1 MKIQTLTENLN
12 IETLPYLSL
21 NSSNND
27 LQYSNKCEVTILVI
41 YQPNINPFIIV
52 AADLIWFSEDIVENL
67 KNKIIDLFRT
77 DNNNIVFCASHSH
90 GTPNPNKNILYGN
103 EQKKFSNYLKNIIWM
118 TLEKAY
124 KLKKIKVLA
133 QAITLPAPDIS
144 INRRRK
150 AFQFKKFP
158 FKIMQS
164 LPNKNKPID
173 KDLNIIKFNNAI
185 NHKVECIIVKHTC
198 HPVAD
203 PKGILG
209 ADYPGYLKIK
219 LRKNISKHIVFL
231 QGFCG
236 DIRPKVIKSNNSIK
250 DKMIKLIIGDRFRKT
265 KEVDSSFIASQLEKS
280 ILVKNNN
287 HNYIP
292 IIGSMK
298 SSSKK
303 ITILLENNLYAPI
316 ELEFTIW
323 LWGNICFIFLNAEVL
338 SSYIFK
344 NIDNL
349 NIINVGYTNGMFGYL
364 PTTKDILEGGYEVD
378 KSRRYF
384 GITKRIHINNEK
396 KIRSEIIAEI
406 KSLINK

>member
-1 MKIQTLTENLN
+1 MKIQTLTEYLN

-21 NSSNND
+21 NSCNKDS
-27 LQYSNKCEVTILVI
+27 QYSNKCEVTILVI
-41 YQPNINPFIIV
+41 YQPYISPFIIV
-52 AADLIWFSEDIVENL
+52 AADLIWFSEDIVENV
-67 KNKIIDLFRT
+67 KDKIKDLFKT
-77 DNNNIVFCASHSH
+77 DHNNIVFCASHSH

-103 EQKKFSNYLKNIIWM
+103 EQKKFSNYLKDIIWM
-118 TLEKAY
+118 KLEKVY
-124 KLKKIKVLA
+124 KLKKIEVLA
-133 QAITLPAPDIS
+133 KAITMPAPDIS

-158 FKIMQS
+158 FKAMQS

-173 KDLNIIKFNNAI
+173 RDLNIIKFSNAI
-185 NHKVECIIVKHTC
+185 SQKLECVIVKHTC

-203 PKGILG
+203 PKGLLG
-209 ADYPGYLKIK
+209 ADYPGYLKIR
-219 LRKNISKHIVFL
+219 LRKSISKNIVFL

-265 KEVDSSFIASQLEKS
+265 KEDDSSFMARQLEKS
-280 ILVKNNN
+280 ILVKKNNQS
-287 HNYIP
+287 YIP

-303 ITILLENNLYAPI
+303 IKILLEKSLYAPI

-323 LWGNICFIFLNAEVL
+323 LWGNICFLFLNAEVL
-338 SSYIFK
+338 SGYIFQD
-344 NIDNL
+344 IDNL

-364 PTTKDILEGGYEVD
+364 PTTKDIFDGGYEVD
-378 KSRRYF
+378 KSRKYF
-384 GITKRIHINNEK
+384 GIKNRIHKNNEK

-406 KSLINK
+406 QLLINK